1 MSSAAATLAKTAPAE
16 TATRSLPMRPHT
28 VLGVCEGI
36 GEDLGFNPVYLRI
49 AFAGG
54 FYFAPLALVGIYLF
68 LGAAVAL
75 ARWAYP
81 VATTAPLPAPA
92 AHPSNDSEQLKIA
105 A

>member
-1 MSSAAATLAKTAPAE
+1 MSPAATAPAN
-16 TATRSLPMRPHT
+16 TASLSLPMRPHT

-36 GEDLGFNPVYLRI
+36 GEDLGFNPVYLRV

-54 FYFAPLALVGIYLF
+54 FYFAPVALVGIYLF
-68 LGAAVAL
+68 LGGAVAL

-81 VATTAPLPAPA
+81 VPTAAALPAPA
-92 AHPSNDSEQLKIA
+92 ARPVNDSEQLQIA